1 MCDTS
6 IECYTGL
13 YKYLNDSTQLNST
26 IREELLRIYWEEL
39 NELKIQSEIP
49 IQLLIIIIIIFLIM
63 ILFGIFGSS
72 LVIFIIL
79 NNRSMRTRG
88 NLFILNLAI
97 SDLTLCLITQPF
109 NLLRLLTNNY
119 NWILGQFMCKFSA
132 MFQGTNIFVST
143 FSITAIAIDRFQC
156 IIYPTTNHRGNI
168 NTAIKLNYLT
178 WITAFILASPLVY
191 FSHITQL
198 NHLQC
203 TEKANNPTIQ
213 KLKVFYSLAAL
224 IIQYMTPLMIVIIVY
239 YRICLSIRDRKL
251 RAIQKIC
258 LSQIIHKQI
267 HEQYHKEENILYT
280 KENRIPY
287 TKTQIHPHPQQQQQH
302 HPHLHPHPHNYNDNV
317 YCLNNNQQINKSPQR
332 QDMILSPIPTISIT
346 SQKEAI
352 DRRHRKAIILS
363 TVIAIIFCL
372 SWLPM
377 NTMNVIS
384 DIRELIIISSIDI
397 AIKNLK
403 INEYDHS
410 NNNNHN
416 HSNSN
421 NTKDNDI
428 TIISDSMLQHSTTNI
443 KAINQI
449 MSIEANN
456 INAITVI
463 ITQALCLLLILSSA
477 CLNPILYGW
486 LNKTFRMEFYQVLR
500 IHSSL
505 LHNMKSS
512 NKNNSLDIS
521 INKNHL
527 NHDNDLIEK
536 TIEENLD
543 HHHHHHHHHQHQ
555 HQQQHHHH
563 HHQHHQH
570 HHHHHHHHGEQPQKQ
585 QQQQQQQH
593 PYQLS
598 NDHMNKVRIEYNR
611 SLTPTQDSC
620 TLFSLFTSKSIELN
634 STPNSMHSGSIN
646 NTPKNSIT
654 NTNYSNN
661 NNNNSSGN
669 DFLMKYIQLNNDE
682 LFNEDQS
689 SEKIIHEHEFYQ
701 KLDLDH
707 HSTNI
712 TNDNNINKDTRSCF
726 VLNSNDKDNNDE
738 DDDECD
744 MIPETDSNIDL
755 ANLRYLP
762 DITSI

>member
-1 MCDTS
+1 MQVKTTS
-6 IECYTGL
+6 VTA
-13 YKYLNDSTQLNST
+13 
-26 IREELLRIYWEEL
+26 
-39 NELKIQSEIP
+39 
-49 IQLLIIIIIIFLIM
+49 
-63 ILFGIFGSS
+63 
-72 LVIFIIL
+72 V
-79 NNRSMRTRG
+79 
-88 NLFILNLAI
+88 
-97 SDLTLCLITQPF
+97 
-109 NLLRLLTNNY
+109 
-119 NWILGQFMCKFSA
+119 SA
-132 MFQGTNIFVST
+132 S
-143 FSITAIAIDRFQC
+143 C
-156 IIYPTTNHRGNI
+156 IIYPTTTHRGNI

-224 IIQYMTPLMIVIIVY
+224 IIQYMTPLIIVIIVY

-287 TKTQIHPHPQQQQQH
+287 TKTQIHPHHQH
-302 HPHLHPHPHNYNDNV
+302 YPHLQPHPHNYNDNV
-317 YCLNNNQQINKSPQR
+317 YCLNNNQQINKSPQK

-372 SWLPM
+372 SWLPI

-410 NNNNHN
+410 NNNN
-416 HSNSN
+416 SNSN
-421 NTKDNDI
+421 NTRDSDI
-428 TIISDSMLQHSTTNI
+428 TIASDSMIQHSTTNL

-543 HHHHHHHHHQHQ
+543 HHHHHHHQ

-563 HHQHHQH
+563 QH
-570 HHHHHHHHGEQPQKQ
+570 HHHHYHHGEQP
-585 QQQQQQQH
+585 QQQQQQH

-634 STPNSMHSGSIN
+634 STPNSTHSGSIN

-654 NTNYSNN
+654 NTNYSM
-661 NNNNSSGN
+661 NNNNSNGN
-669 DFLMKYIQLNNDE
+669 DFLMKYIQLKNDE
-682 LFNEDQS
+682 LFNEDQI
-689 SEKIIHEHEFYQ
+689 SEKIIHEREFYQ

-707 HSTNI
+707 HLINI
-712 TNDNNINKDTRSCF
+712 TNTNINKDTRSCF
-726 VLNSNDKDNNDE
+726 VLNSNDKDNDDDDE

-744 MIPETDSNIDL
+744 VIPETDSNIDL